1 MRSSPV
7 PALSN
12 PRWEVFAIELS
23 HGQTAMEAHRRAGYS
38 ADRGTASK
46 LQREPRIV
54 QRVRELLEDRA
65 SRDAKASEVAVE
77 RLALSKEWVLDKLRE
92 NALISLGEKTIK
104 MKVRPRGKDFS
115 IDVEVTARDAA
126 AANRALELIGKE
138 LGMFIERSAN
148 LNFDLEALPDDQR
161 RAAIEW
167 LTGRL
172 SHMEQQS

>member
-1 MRSSPV
+1 M
-7 PALSN
+7 
-12 PRWEVFAIELS
+12 
-23 HGQTAMEAHRRAGYS
+23 
-38 ADRGTASK
+38 
-46 LQREPRIV
+46 
-54 QRVRELLEDRA
+54 EDRA